1 MHEAN
6 KITKILIN
14 ESIGSGIT
22 LANNEI
28 KDIIKIMRSLED
40 SGILLGGITRKI
52 TSQEEGFLNFLRP
65 LMSVILPLMKNIL
78 PPLAKSVLIPLGL
91 TIAASAT
98 DAAVEKKTFD

>member
-6 KITKILIN
+6 KIRKILIN

-28 KDIIKIMRSLED
+28 KDIIKIIRSLG
-40 SGILLGGITRKI
+40 GILLGGITRKI

-78 PPLAKSVLIPLGL
+78 PSLAKSVLIPLGL